1 MRACI
6 PRRRKRDESIA
17 GTNARRELTIWSNEW
32 TIRAAPHF
40 LCLRHVPRHVV
51 HTSVR
56 PPPSLLSPWLTPWSS
71 LPSRDLSLVLL
82 LSLQHSKAWLFHG
95 FTRAPFLHFFFTP
108 VHITTNY
115 VSEQPSLL
123 AGLLNGYNLALFT
136 TRAARSPVWQVLPWL

>member
-1 MRACI
+1 MRGESLLYDLTNGLFELHPIFYASDTYRATWCI
-6 PRRRKRDESIA
+6 HLSA
-17 GTNARRELTIWSNEW
+17 
-32 TIRAAPHF
+32 
-40 LCLRHVPRHVV
+40 
-51 HTSVR
+51 
-56 PPPSLLSPWLTPWSS
+56 PPPSSLLSPWLTPWSS

-115 VSEQPSLL
+115 VPEQPSLL

-136 TRAARSPVWQVLPWL
+136 TRAARSPV